1 MKTVLK
7 KIAAGFG
14 IWFVSLVV
22 AIIFEFQKDYPIVLL
37 IFTLGFPFVYI
48 GTLLL
53 MSGNRYIKLGGKI
66 LLGFTFIFLAYFSY
80 CQYKGVD
87 FFGNPMKVNN
97 NELIQ
102 DEQTGERRRPTR
114 TERLAAEAKAKEASE
129 AIKKEAQAKKD
140 NASNMNWAL
149 KQAIKQTAKDPDSLQ
164 FRNERLFSNG
174 SCIEANG
181 KNSFGGYVG
190 YKEYCY
196 LTIKGKNVF
205 TVDGVTQ

>member
-53 MSGNRYIKLGGKI
+53 MSGNRYIKLVGKI

-129 AIKKEAQAKKD
+129 AIKKVWEFWNVKRFYSFRAK
-140 NASNMNWAL
+140 
-149 KQAIKQTAKDPDSLQ
+149 
-164 FRNERLFSNG
+164 
-174 SCIEANG
+174 
-181 KNSFGGYVG
+181 
-190 YKEYCY
+190 
-196 LTIKGKNVF
+196 
-205 TVDGVTQ
+205 